1 MLLNFSEDRCR
12 LLREELAEIREN
24 LVGEPARTV
33 KALAAIKAA
42 LEEVTAQ
49 VKKNGFKDR
58 IAESMFNKTI
68 YPELYAEYV
77 YTAESFNTEEAKPRK
92 SLKAIQNYYR
102 TKIAALTLYTGQHK
116 FLHEY
121 WRKGLDELDGMLF
134 ISGQTIQHLFLP
146 ETPEFHAAG
155 VPAATYLFARFIAY
169 ERLSDELLKKLEPNG
184 VEKPGCNLKW
194 TGNKVGIAEL
204 VYGLY
209 YAGQFNNGNADVT
222 DIYEWL
228 ESSLGLDMASVH
240 RKFTDI
246 RRRNTASPTK
256 LLDKM
261 REAILQRIDE
271 DLAYKPNRG
280 AKLKKPLRDDAGADS

>member
-1 MLLNFSEDRCR
+1 MLQNYGEERCG
-12 LLREELAEIREN
+12 LLSEELAEIREN
-24 LVGEPARTV
+24 YALEPERTV

-42 LEEVTAQ
+42 LEEVSLK
-49 VKKNGFKDR
+49 VKAVGFADR
-58 IAESMFNKTI
+58 AAEAVFNKTV
-68 YPELYAEYV
+68 YPDLYAEYM
-77 YTAESFNTEEAKPRK
+77 YAAERFNLEAAKP
-92 SLKAIQNYYR
+92 LGPVKAIKHYYR
-102 TKIAALTLYTGQHK
+102 SKMAALSLYTRQHR

-134 ISGQTIQHLFLP
+134 VSGQTVQHLFLP
-146 ETPEFHAAG
+146 ESPEFHAAG
-155 VPAATYLFARFIAY
+155 VPAATYLFARFMAY
-169 ERLSDELLKKLEPNG
+169 ERLSAELLRLLEPG
-184 VEKPGCNLKW
+184 SVEKPKHGLKW

-204 VYGLY
+204 AYGLY

-228 ESSLGLDMASVH
+228 ESSLELDMASVH

-256 LLDKM
+256 LLDRM
-261 REAILQRIDE
+261 REAIHQRIDE

-280 AKLKKPLRDDAGADS
+280 AKLKKPLKDDPDSDS